1 MKEYLLSTN
10 AYLEP
15 DIVKDAN
22 AYAILLVRLLLLEP
36 GTNPLH
42 PDMGVGIGPKYRFI
56 LDKDIP
62 TLQAKIESQI
72 ATYMPSEF
80 KDTATVT
87 LSLNAES
94 KYLSIV
100 IEAYGVRYVYDTE
113 NSNTPIELSNLIKN
127 K

>member
-10 AYLEP
+10 VYLEP
-15 DIVKDAN
+15 EIAKDAD

-56 LDKDIP
+56 LDSDIP
-62 TLQAKIESQI
+62 LLQSRIQSQI
-72 ATYMPSEF
+72 STYMPEKF
-80 KDTATVT
+80 KEAAIVT
-87 LSLNAES
+87 ITLNAES
-94 KYLSIV
+94 KYLSII

-113 NSNTPIELSNLIKN
+113 NSDTPIELSNL
-127 K
+127 